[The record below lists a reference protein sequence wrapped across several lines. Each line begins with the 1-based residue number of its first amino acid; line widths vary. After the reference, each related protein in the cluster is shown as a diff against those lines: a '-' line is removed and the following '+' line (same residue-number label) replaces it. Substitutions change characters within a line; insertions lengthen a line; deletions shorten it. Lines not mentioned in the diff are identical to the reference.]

1 MPTVTDEL
9 RDEVSK
15 LVREYFADECEVDL
29 NKITDD
35 TKIIEELD
43 GDSLMY
49 LSLLEMVKKKYKIQV
64 EIKAI
69 GKKLME
75 QPVDTI
81 GQVTDMVLRFI
92 EGM

>member
-1 MPTVTDEL
+1 MPAVTDEL

-29 NKITDD
+29 GRITDD

-49 LSLLEMVKKKYKIQV
+49 LSLLEMVKKKYNVQV

-69 GKKLME
+69 GKKLMA

>member
-1 MPTVTDEL
+1 MPTITDEL
-9 RDEVSK
+9 RDEVST
-15 LVREYFADECEVDL
+15 LVREYFADECEVDISR
-29 NKITDD
+29 ITDD

-49 LSLLEMVKKKYKIQV
+49 LSLLEMVKKKYNIQV

-81 GQVTDMVLRFI
+81 GQVVNMVLLFI
-92 EGM
+92 KEM